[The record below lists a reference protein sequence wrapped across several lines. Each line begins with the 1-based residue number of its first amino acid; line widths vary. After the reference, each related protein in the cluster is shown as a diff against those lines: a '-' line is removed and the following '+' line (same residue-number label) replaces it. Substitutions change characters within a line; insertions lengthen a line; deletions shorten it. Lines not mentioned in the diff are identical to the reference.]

1 MDGPTYYPLCACRI
15 QHMNRDVGLCHIYD
29 MRHLHID
36 IDHNEGLA
44 LSTYMRHLHIDI
56 NHNHFHIDIYHH
68 KISHTRIG
76 EDAQD
81 AGHYLPREAF
91 RGHSPCVGNVRT

>member
-56 NHNHFHIDIYHH
+56 DHNHFHIDIYHH
-68 KISHTRIG
+68 KN
-76 EDAQD
+76 